1 MLRLLLNQI
10 DWEDDD
16 DKNDDEIHF
25 MTLGISDNNNHD
37 NHDDNHD
44 RNDDD
49 NGEESWSSLV
59 GLTQRN
65 WEDELGFDGNQLRS
79 ETSEHYYRANIF
91 EKYFE
96 IFS

>member
-1 MLRLLLNQI
+1 
-10 DWEDDD
+10 
-16 DKNDDEIHF
+16 

-65 WEDELGFDGNQLRS
+65 
-79 ETSEHYYRANIF
+79 
-91 EKYFE
+91 
-96 IFS
+96 